1 MKSSAE
7 EFLHKNKTNLTLI
20 ASTILITV
28 ILVVGLYYVSSFE
41 ASGESI
47 TASIYVPIE
56 FLEARRR
63 AVNSANKIISL
74 TEQSAS
80 NLEHINGA
88 DQRGDYTKGLE
99 LVTAEIDRG
108 EDIRNTAVDLSE
120 DLRDMAVTLG
130 EVRPSDAATI
140 GFRAMT
146 VGIEL
151 VQRLISY
158 NSNLQELFNTLQ
170 TRLESNGDEQ
180 TRTRI
185 IELIGALNDE
195 ALVINNLGS
204 EYGNLMIQF
213 DGLTN

>member
-1 MKSSAE
+1 MKSSAG
-7 EFLHKNKTNLTLI
+7 EFLQINKTNLTII
-20 ASTILITV
+20 AFTILTTI
-28 ILVVGLYYVSSFE
+28 ILVAGLRYVSSFE
-41 ASGESI
+41 ADSRSI

-63 AVNSANKIISL
+63 AVNSADKITGL

-80 NLEHINGA
+80 NLEYINGA

-108 EDIRNTAVDLSE
+108 EEIRNTAVDLSE
-120 DLRDMAVTLG
+120 HLRDMAVTLG
-130 EVRPSDAATI
+130 EVRPGDAATI

-158 NSNLQELFNTLQ
+158 NNNMRELFNTLQ

-180 TRTRI
+180 TRIRI
-185 IELIGALNDE
+185 VELIEALNNE

-204 EYGNLMIQF
+204 EYRNLMIQF
-213 DGLTN
+213 DSLTN